1 LVALEK
7 HWWHWRNYTK
17 EPDHTLSVQGNTT
30 SQERHTLWTDL
41 IQTNFKWNK
50 VVILEPEETT
60 TSYHIG
66 FKNDYEKKCELCSII
81 LKGPVALLLGPHQ
94 TEFFAVSQEGTPL
107 RLKKISYS
115 DKHSLRKT
123 IPLI

>member
-1 LVALEK
+1 MALEK
-7 HWWHWRNYTK
+7 LHKRTKPYTICTRK
-17 EPDHTLSVQGNTT
+17 HNITRKTYF
-30 SQERHTLWTDL
+30 WTDL

-60 TSYHIG
+60 TPYHIG

-107 RLKKISYS
+107 QLKKISYS
-115 DKHSLRKT
+115 DKHRLEKT